1 MFARLIVNQT
11 TVRSLYRQD
20 YLDSITVMDEFV
32 TVQTLITYTLQDQTL
47 DRVRVEDQQQ
57 SLDRFLAEVERPAFR
72 MADIST
78 RNPDDALDI
87 VQDVMIKWVQK
98 YSQKPQDEWRP
109 LFYAILNSRITD
121 YHRKATLTGR
131 LFSWLGADEEVE
143 QLDSAPTSAGPFE
156 MLSEE
161 ITLDRFLAGVD
172 ELSTRQQQ
180 VFMLRTWQGFS
191 VAETAKMLKCSE
203 GSIKTHLSRATERL
217 MKTIH
222 QDREHQDREH
232 QDREHQD

>member
-1 MFARLIVNQT
+1 
-11 TVRSLYRQD
+11 
-20 YLDSITVMDEFV
+20 MDELL
-32 TVQTLITYTLQDQTL
+32 TGQTLILYTLHDQTL

-87 VQDVMIKWVQK
+87 VQDTMIKWVQK
-98 YSQKPQDEWRP
+98 YSHKPQDEWRP

-121 YHRKATLTGR
+121 YHRRATLTGR
-131 LFSWLGADEEVE
+131 LFSWLGTDEDVE
-143 QLDSAPTSAGPFE
+143 QVDSAPTSAGPYE

-161 ITLDRFLAGVD
+161 ITLDRFLAGLD

-203 GSIKTHLSRATERL
+203 GTIKTHLSRATEAL
-217 MKTIH
+217 MKAIH
-222 QDREHQDREH
+222 QDEEHQDRDK
-232 QDREHQD
+232 QDNSDD